1 VINRARAQHR
11 PTLRPPG
18 PFGRLCLL
26 GILTSVALCTLVEA
40 RPVDELSGLVGT
52 TWYTVSLLGQKIGYA
67 YRTVE
72 IDRQAEGGPVLRVIQ
87 SIETQLKLKG
97 SDETLTVES
106 LITSTYDANLQP
118 LALTV
123 RNNEFGRVRNIS
135 ARVWN
140 DSIEVSSESGGALTR
155 ETIQKPET
163 FGTDL
168 PLTLDII
175 RGDAKVG
182 QTLSFDTFDPDLG
195 KMDHHDITIT
205 EKRTLTDGREAYVLK
220 SKSRR
225 LPVEVVTVIAADG
238 TLVSFA
244 TPSLLQLAVVEAS
257 EEDALAAA
265 APLVL
270 SSEIET
276 SVKIDD
282 PRKIVRLKARLAD
295 STGRRLDYIPSSARQ
310 SVELDGDAAIVTI
323 RRMESGGARACLPI
337 TGEEFSKYFA
347 PSDIF
352 QIQDPAIVAKAK
364 EIVGDETDARVAAS
378 RIREWV
384 YRNMRKVRSEP
395 RLISAREILDEMG
408 GDCTEHSILCAALA
422 AASGIPARIV
432 TGIAYA
438 RGSFYYHAWNE
449 LYVGEWQE
457 MDATWGEE
465 AVDAGHIR
473 LQAGPVSMESL
484 ARIALSAGRS
494 LGSLQVEIL
503 DHEVGEPG

>member
-182 QTLSFDTFDPDLG
+182 QTLSRRFPSTPSTPIWARWTTTTSPSQRSERSPMAA
-195 KMDHHDITIT
+195 KPTC
-205 EKRTLTDGREAYVLK
+205 
-220 SKSRR
+220 SSRR
-225 LPVEVVTVIAADG
+225 A
-238 TLVSFA
+238 
-244 TPSLLQLAVVEAS
+244 
-257 EEDALAAA
+257 
-265 APLVL
+265 
-270 SSEIET
+270 
-276 SVKIDD
+276 
-282 PRKIVRLKARLAD
+282 
-295 STGRRLDYIPSSARQ
+295 
-310 SVELDGDAAIVTI
+310 
-323 RRMESGGARACLPI
+323 GGYP
-337 TGEEFSKYFA
+337 
-347 PSDIF
+347 
-352 QIQDPAIVAKAK
+352 
-364 EIVGDETDARVAAS
+364 
-378 RIREWV
+378 W
-384 YRNMRKVRSEP
+384 RS
-395 RLISAREILDEMG
+395 
-408 GDCTEHSILCAALA
+408 
-422 AASGIPARIV
+422 
-432 TGIAYA
+432 
-438 RGSFYYHAWNE
+438 
-449 LYVGEWQE
+449 
-457 MDATWGEE
+457 
-465 AVDAGHIR
+465 
-473 LQAGPVSMESL
+473 
-484 ARIALSAGRS
+484 
-494 LGSLQVEIL
+494 
-503 DHEVGEPG
+503 